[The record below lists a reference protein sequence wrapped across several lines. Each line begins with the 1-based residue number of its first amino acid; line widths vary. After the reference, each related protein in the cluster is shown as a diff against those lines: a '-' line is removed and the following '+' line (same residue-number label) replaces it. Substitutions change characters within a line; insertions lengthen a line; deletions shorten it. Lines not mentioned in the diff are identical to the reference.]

1 MNWLDKLREECSR
14 APQVRVAERIGYSAA
29 VVNQVLS
36 GTYKGD
42 LRAVQKAIEGA
53 FMGATVAC
61 PVLGEIASDQCLREQ
76 KREYAAT
83 NPGRVRLWKAC
94 RGECPH
100 SRVGKEA
107 QP

>member
-1 MNWLDKLREECSR
+1 MNWHERLREECARTSQ
-14 APQVRVAERIGYSAA
+14 ARVAERIGYSPA
-29 VVNQVLS
+29 VVNQVLN
-36 GTYKGD
+36 GGYKGD
-42 LRAVQKAIEGA
+42 LRAVQKAVEGA
-53 FMGATVAC
+53 FMGATVDC
-61 PVLGEIASDQCLREQ
+61 PVLGMIASDQCLREQ